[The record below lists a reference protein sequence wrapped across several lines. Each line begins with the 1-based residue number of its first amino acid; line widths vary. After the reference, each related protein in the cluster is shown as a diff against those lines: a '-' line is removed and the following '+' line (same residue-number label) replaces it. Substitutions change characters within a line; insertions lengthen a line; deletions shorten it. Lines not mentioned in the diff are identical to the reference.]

1 MNRVHVW
8 LLRHLQ
14 TLIGTLDQMARA
26 PLATVLTLAVLGITL
41 ALPAGLAVALDNL
54 ERLGGGWQRGAQ
66 ISLFLKREVSEAGAL
81 KLAQQIRAMSGVITV
96 EHISRAAA
104 LEEFRR
110 QSGFGA
116 ALDALRDNPLPAVL
130 VVRPVSDDPAAAEEL
145 RGRLA
150 ALPGVDLAELDLAWL
165 KRLAAIL
172 DIAERAILILAGL
185 LGSAVLLIVGN
196 TTRLAVISRR
206 DEIEVIGLVG
216 GTAAFI
222 RRPFLYNGLLQ
233 GFAAGLLA
241 WLLVTLSVWLVSG
254 PVEQLTSLYGTP
266 TGLRGLGLGGGL
278 TLAVTGSTLGWFGA
292 RVAVGWQLRRFD
304 RR

>member
-1 MNRVHVW
+1 MTNH

-14 TLIGTLDQMARA
+14 ALFGTLGQLARA
-26 PLATVLTLAVLGITL
+26 PVATALTLAVLGVTL
-41 ALPAGLAVALDNL
+41 ALPTTLYVALDNL
-54 ERLGGGWQRGAQ
+54 GRLGGDMQRGAQ
-66 ISLFLKREVSEAGAL
+66 LSLFLKRGLGEPEAL
-81 KLAQQIRAMSGVITV
+81 KLAQQLRAMREVASVDY
-96 EHISRAAA
+96 ISRAAA

-110 QSGFGA
+110 LSGFGA
-116 ALDALRDNPLPAVL
+116 ALEALRDNPLPAVL
-130 VVRPVSDDPAAAEEL
+130 VVRPVSDDPAVAEEL

-150 ALPGVDLAELDLAWL
+150 ALPGVELAELDLAWL

-185 LGSAVLLIVGN
+185 LGAAVLLIVGN

-206 DEIEVIGLVG
+206 NEIEVIGLVG

-222 RRPFLYNGLLQ
+222 RRPFLYSGLLQ
-233 GFAAGLLA
+233 GFVAGLLA
-241 WLLVTLSVWLVSG
+241 WLLVALSVWLVSG

-266 TGLRGLGLGGGL
+266 AGLRGLALGGGL
-278 TLAVTGSTLGWFGA
+278 MLAVAGAALGWLGA
-292 RVAVGWQLRRFD
+292 RVAVGWQLRRYD

>member
-1 MNRVHVW
+1 MTNH

-14 TLIGTLDQMARA
+14 ALFGTLGQLARA
-26 PLATVLTLAVLGITL
+26 PVATALTLAVLGITL
-41 ALPAGLAVALDNL
+41 ALPTTLYVALDNL
-54 ERLGGGWQRGAQ
+54 GRLGGNMQRGAQ
-66 ISLFLKREVSEAGAL
+66 LSLFLKRGVSDAEAL
-81 KLAQQIRAMSGVITV
+81 KLAQQVRAMREVASVDY
-96 EHISRAAA
+96 ISRQAAI
-104 LEEFRR
+104 EEFRR
-110 QSGFGA
+110 LSGFGA
-116 ALDALRDNPLPAVL
+116 ALEALRDNPLPAVL
-130 VVRPVSDDPAAAEEL
+130 VARPVSDDPGAAEVL
-145 RGRLA
+145 RARLA

-165 KRLAAIL
+165 QRLAAIL

-185 LGSAVLLIVGN
+185 LGAAVLLIVGN

-222 RRPFLYNGLLQ
+222 RRPFLYSGLLQ
-233 GFAAGLLA
+233 GLLAGLLA
-241 WLLVTLSVWLVSG
+241 WLLVALSMLLVSG

-278 TLAVTGSTLGWFGA
+278 TLAAVGATLGWFGA
-292 RVAVGWQLRRFD
+292 RAAVGWQLRRFD

>member
-1 MNRVHVW
+1 MTNH

-14 TLIGTLDQMARA
+14 ALFGTLGQLARA
-26 PLATVLTLAVLGITL
+26 PIATALTLAVLGVTL
-41 ALPAGLAVALDNL
+41 ALPTTLYVALDNL
-54 ERLGGGWQRGAQ
+54 GRLGGDMQRGAQ
-66 ISLFLKREVSEAGAL
+66 LSLFLKRGLGEDEAL
-81 KLAQQIRAMSGVITV
+81 RLAQQLRAMREVASVDY
-96 EHISRAAA
+96 ISRAAA

-110 QSGFGA
+110 LSGFGA
-116 ALDALRDNPLPAVL
+116 ALEALRDNPLPAVL
-130 VVRPVSDDPAAAEEL
+130 VVRPVSDDPAAAEAL

-150 ALPGVDLAELDLAWL
+150 ALPGVELAELDLAWL

-185 LGSAVLLIVGN
+185 LGAAVLLIVGN

-206 DEIEVIGLVG
+206 NEIEVIGLVG

-222 RRPFLYNGLLQ
+222 RRPFLYSGLLQ
-233 GFAAGLLA
+233 GFVAGLLA
-241 WLLVTLSVWLVSG
+241 WLLVALSVWLVSG

-266 TGLRGLGLGGGL
+266 AGLRGLGLGGGL
-278 TLAVTGSTLGWFGA
+278 MLAVAGAALGWLGA
-292 RVAVGWQLRRFD
+292 RVAVGWQLRRYD

>member
-1 MNRVHVW
+1 MTNH

-14 TLIGTLDQMARA
+14 ALFGTLGQLARA
-26 PLATVLTLAVLGITL
+26 PIATALTLAVLGVTL
-41 ALPAGLAVALDNL
+41 ALPTTLYVALDNL
-54 ERLGGGWQRGAQ
+54 GRLGGDMQRGAQ
-66 ISLFLKREVSEAGAL
+66 LSLFLKRGLGEPEAL
-81 KLAQQIRAMSGVITV
+81 KLAQQLRAMREVASVDY
-96 EHISRAAA
+96 ISRAAA

-110 QSGFGA
+110 LSGFGA
-116 ALDALRDNPLPAVL
+116 ALEALRDNPLPAVL
-130 VVRPVSDDPAAAEEL
+130 VVRPVSDDPAVAEEL

-150 ALPGVDLAELDLAWL
+150 ALPGVELAELDLAWL

-185 LGSAVLLIVGN
+185 LGAAVLLIVGN

-222 RRPFLYNGLLQ
+222 RRPFLYSGLLQ
-233 GFAAGLLA
+233 GFVAGLLA
-241 WLLVTLSVWLVSG
+241 WLLVALSVWLVSG
-254 PVEQLTSLYGTP
+254 PVERLTSLYGTP
-266 TGLRGLGLGGGL
+266 AGLRGLGLGGGL
-278 TLAVTGSTLGWFGA
+278 MLAVAGAALGWLGA
-292 RVAVGWQLRRFD
+292 RVAVGWQLRRYD

>member
-1 MNRVHVW
+1 MINH

-14 TLIGTLDQMARA
+14 ALFGTLGQLARA
-26 PLATVLTLAVLGITL
+26 PVATALTLAVLGVTL
-41 ALPAGLAVALDNL
+41 ALPTTLYVALDNL
-54 ERLGGGWQRGAQ
+54 GRLGGDMQRGAQ
-66 ISLFLKREVSEAGAL
+66 LSLFLKRGLGEDEAL
-81 KLAQQIRAMSGVITV
+81 KLAQRVRAMREVASVDY
-96 EHISRAAA
+96 ISRAAA

-110 QSGFGA
+110 LSGFGA
-116 ALDALRDNPLPAVL
+116 ALEALRDNPLPAVL
-130 VVRPVSDDPAAAEEL
+130 VVRPVSDDPATAEDL

-150 ALPGVDLAELDLAWL
+150 AQPGVELAELDLAWL

-185 LGSAVLLIVGN
+185 LGAAVLLIVGN

-222 RRPFLYNGLLQ
+222 RRPFLYSGLLQ
-233 GFAAGLLA
+233 GFVAGLLA
-241 WLLVTLSVWLVSG
+241 WLLVALSVWLVSG

-266 TGLRGLGLGGGL
+266 AGLRGLGLGGGL
-278 TLAVTGSTLGWFGA
+278 TLALAGAALGWLGA
-292 RVAVGWQLRRFD
+292 RVAVGWQLRRYD

>member
-1 MNRVHVW
+1 MTNH

-14 TLIGTLDQMARA
+14 ALFGTLGQLARA
-26 PLATVLTLAVLGITL
+26 PVATALTLAVLGVTL
-41 ALPAGLAVALDNL
+41 ALPTTLYVALDNL
-54 ERLGGGWQRGAQ
+54 GRLGGDMQRGAQ
-66 ISLFLKREVSEAGAL
+66 LSLFLKRGLGEDEAL
-81 KLAQQIRAMSGVITV
+81 RLAQQLRAMREVASVDY
-96 EHISRAAA
+96 ISRAAA

-110 QSGFGA
+110 LSGFGA
-116 ALDALRDNPLPAVL
+116 ALEALRDNPLPAVL
-130 VVRPVSDDPAAAEEL
+130 VVRPVSDDPAVAEEL

-150 ALPGVDLAELDLAWL
+150 ALPGVELAELDLAWL

-185 LGSAVLLIVGN
+185 LGAAVLLIVGN

-216 GTAAFI
+216 GTPAFI
-222 RRPFLYNGLLQ
+222 RRPFLYSGLLQ
-233 GFAAGLLA
+233 GFVAGLLA
-241 WLLVTLSVWLVSG
+241 WLLVALSVWLVSG

-266 TGLRGLGLGGGL
+266 AGLRGLALGGGL
-278 TLAVTGSTLGWFGA
+278 MLAVAGAALGWLGA
-292 RVAVGWQLRRFD
+292 RVAVGWQLRRYD

>member
-1 MNRVHVW
+1 M
-8 LLRHLQ
+8 
-14 TLIGTLDQMARA
+14 
-26 PLATVLTLAVLGITL
+26 
-41 ALPAGLAVALDNL
+41 
-54 ERLGGGWQRGAQ
+54 QRGAQ
-66 ISLFLKREVSEAGAL
+66 LSLFLKRGLGEDEAL
-81 KLAQQIRAMSGVITV
+81 RLAQQLRAMREVASVDY
-96 EHISRAAA
+96 ISRAAA

-110 QSGFGA
+110 LSGFGA
-116 ALDALRDNPLPAVL
+116 ALEALRDNPLPAVL
-130 VVRPVSDDPAAAEEL
+130 VVRPVSDDPAVAEEL

-150 ALPGVDLAELDLAWL
+150 ALPGVELAELDLAWL

-185 LGSAVLLIVGN
+185 LGAAVLLIVGN

-222 RRPFLYNGLLQ
+222 RRPFLYSGLLQ
-233 GFAAGLLA
+233 GFVAGLLA
-241 WLLVTLSVWLVSG
+241 WLLVALSVWLVSG

-266 TGLRGLGLGGGL
+266 AGLRGLALGGGL
-278 TLAVTGSTLGWFGA
+278 MLAVAGAALGWLGA
-292 RVAVGWQLRRFD
+292 RVAVGWQLRRYD

>member
-1 MNRVHVW
+1 MTNH

-14 TLIGTLDQMARA
+14 ALFGTLGQLARA
-26 PLATVLTLAVLGITL
+26 PVATALTLAVLGVTL
-41 ALPAGLAVALDNL
+41 ALPTTLYVALDNL
-54 ERLGGGWQRGAQ
+54 GRLGGDMQRGAQ
-66 ISLFLKREVSEAGAL
+66 LSLFLKRSLGEDEAL
-81 KLAQQIRAMSGVITV
+81 RLAQQLRAMREVASVDY
-96 EHISRAAA
+96 ISRAAA

-110 QSGFGA
+110 LSGFGA
-116 ALDALRDNPLPAVL
+116 ALEALRDNPLPAVL

-145 RGRLA
+145 RERLA
-150 ALPGVDLAELDLAWL
+150 ALPGVELAELDLAWL

-185 LGSAVLLIVGN
+185 LGAAVLLIVGN

-222 RRPFLYNGLLQ
+222 RRPFLYSGLLQ
-233 GFAAGLLA
+233 GFVAGLLA
-241 WLLVTLSVWLVSG
+241 WLLVALSVWLVSG

-266 TGLRGLGLGGGL
+266 AGLRGLGLGGGL
-278 TLAVTGSTLGWFGA
+278 MLAVAGAALGWLGA
-292 RVAVGWQLRRFD
+292 RVAVGWQLRRYD

>member
-1 MNRVHVW
+1 MINH

-14 TLIGTLDQMARA
+14 ALFGTLGQLARA
-26 PLATVLTLAVLGITL
+26 PVATALTLAVLGVTL
-41 ALPAGLAVALDNL
+41 ALPTTLYVALDNL
-54 ERLGGGWQRGAQ
+54 GRLGGDMQRGAQ
-66 ISLFLKREVSEAGAL
+66 LSLFLKRGLGEDEAL
-81 KLAQQIRAMSGVITV
+81 RLAQQLRAMREVASVDY
-96 EHISRAAA
+96 ISRAAA

-110 QSGFGA
+110 LSGFGA
-116 ALDALRDNPLPAVL
+116 ALEALRDNPLPAVL
-130 VVRPVSDDPAAAEEL
+130 VVRPVSDDPAVAEEL

-150 ALPGVDLAELDLAWL
+150 ALPGVELAELDLAWL

-185 LGSAVLLIVGN
+185 LGAAVLLIVGN

-222 RRPFLYNGLLQ
+222 RRPFLYSGLLQ
-233 GFAAGLLA
+233 GFVAGLLA
-241 WLLVTLSVWLVSG
+241 WLLVALSVWLVSG

-266 TGLRGLGLGGGL
+266 AGLRGLGLGGGL
-278 TLAVTGSTLGWFGA
+278 MLAVAGAALGWLGA
-292 RVAVGWQLRRFD
+292 RVAVGWQLRRYD

>member
-1 MNRVHVW
+1 MINH

-14 TLIGTLDQMARA
+14 ALFGTLGQLARA
-26 PLATVLTLAVLGITL
+26 PVATALTLAVLGVTL
-41 ALPAGLAVALDNL
+41 ALPTTLYVALDNL
-54 ERLGGGWQRGAQ
+54 GRLGGDMQRGAQ
-66 ISLFLKREVSEAGAL
+66 LSLFLKRGLGEDEAL
-81 KLAQQIRAMSGVITV
+81 RLAQQLRAMREVASVDY
-96 EHISRAAA
+96 ISRAAA

-110 QSGFGA
+110 LSGFGA
-116 ALDALRDNPLPAVL
+116 ALEALRDNPLPAVL
-130 VVRPVSDDPAAAEEL
+130 VVRPVSDDPAVAEEL

-150 ALPGVDLAELDLAWL
+150 ALPGVELAELDLAWL

-185 LGSAVLLIVGN
+185 LGAAVLLIVGN

-216 GTAAFI
+216 GTPAFI
-222 RRPFLYNGLLQ
+222 RRPFLYSGLLQ
-233 GFAAGLLA
+233 GFVAGLLA
-241 WLLVTLSVWLVSG
+241 WLLVAVSVWLVSG

-266 TGLRGLGLGGGL
+266 AGLRGLGLGGGL
-278 TLAVTGSTLGWFGA
+278 MLAVAGAALGWLGA
-292 RVAVGWQLRRFD
+292 RVAVGWQLRRYD

>member
-1 MNRVHVW
+1 MTNH

-14 TLIGTLDQMARA
+14 ALFGTLGQLARA
-26 PLATVLTLAVLGITL
+26 PVATALTLAVLGVTL
-41 ALPAGLAVALDNL
+41 ALPTTLYVALDNL
-54 ERLGGGWQRGAQ
+54 GRLGGDMQRGAQ
-66 ISLFLKREVSEAGAL
+66 LSLFLKRNLGEDEAL
-81 KLAQQIRAMSGVITV
+81 KLAQRVRAMHEVASVDY
-96 EHISRAAA
+96 ISRAAA

-110 QSGFGA
+110 LSGFGA
-116 ALDALRDNPLPAVL
+116 ALEALRDNPLPAVL

-150 ALPGVDLAELDLAWL
+150 ALPGVELAELDLAWL

-172 DIAERAILILAGL
+172 DIAKRAILILAGL
-185 LGSAVLLIVGN
+185 LGAAVLLIVGN

-222 RRPFLYNGLLQ
+222 RRPFLYSGLLQ
-233 GFAAGLLA
+233 GFVAGLLA
-241 WLLVTLSVWLVSG
+241 WLLVALSVWLVSG
-254 PVEQLTSLYGTP
+254 PVQQLTSLYGTP
-266 TGLRGLGLGGGL
+266 AGLRGLGLGGGL
-278 TLAVTGSTLGWFGA
+278 MLAVAGAALGWLGA
-292 RVAVGWQLRRFD
+292 RVAVGWQLRRYD

>member
-1 MNRVHVW
+1 MTNH

-14 TLIGTLDQMARA
+14 ALFGTLGQLARA
-26 PLATVLTLAVLGITL
+26 PVATALTLAVLGVTL
-41 ALPAGLAVALDNL
+41 ALPTTLYVALDNL
-54 ERLGGGWQRGAQ
+54 GRLGGDMQRGAQ
-66 ISLFLKREVSEAGAL
+66 LSLFLKRGLGEDEAL
-81 KLAQQIRAMSGVITV
+81 RLAQQLRAMREVASVDY
-96 EHISRAAA
+96 ISRAAA

-110 QSGFGA
+110 LSGFGA
-116 ALDALRDNPLPAVL
+116 ALEALRDNPLPAVL
-130 VVRPVSDDPAAAEEL
+130 VVRPVSDDPAVAEEL

-150 ALPGVDLAELDLAWL
+150 ALPGVELAELDLAWL

-185 LGSAVLLIVGN
+185 LGAAVLLIVGN

-222 RRPFLYNGLLQ
+222 RRPFLYSGLLQ
-233 GFAAGLLA
+233 GFVAGLLA
-241 WLLVTLSVWLVSG
+241 WLLVALSVWLVSG

-266 TGLRGLGLGGGL
+266 AGLRGLALGGGL
-278 TLAVTGSTLGWFGA
+278 MLAVAGAALGWLGA
-292 RVAVGWQLRRFD
+292 RVAVGWQLRRYD